1 MSTVWDFTVTRTDW
15 RDGCT
20 TKSIN
25 TRKLPKTL
33 AESKKESYEKNRKRM
48 SERTKRKRKKNGAHH
63 VVVLSLGEHDNV
75 VWGELVPEGINGRV
89 ICEARNGDHL
99 LSWGLKEEEERER
112 KR

>member
-48 SERTKRKRKKNGAHH
+48 SERTKRKR
-63 VVVLSLGEHDNV
+63 
-75 VWGELVPEGINGRV
+75 
-89 ICEARNGDHL
+89 
-99 LSWGLKEEEERER
+99 ER
-112 KR
+112 KMGLTMLLFFLWVSMTMLFGANLFLKASMEE

>member
-1 MSTVWDFTVTRTDW
+1 MKKQEKDERT
-15 RDGCT
+15 
-20 TKSIN
+20 N
-25 TRKLPKTL
+25 Q
-33 AESKKESYEKNRKRM
+33 KKE
-48 SERTKRKRKKNGAHH
+48 RKKNGAHH

-89 ICEARNGDHL
+89 ICETRNGDHL